1 MSEQEARDILHL
13 HIYLGKKS
21 GYDVSELIEMQ
32 QVRYLFSI
40 NGLYLNKGERNERI
54 FSVL

>member
-1 MSEQEARDILHL
+1 MNLDFTRDFTEQEARDILNL
-13 HIYLGKKS
+13 HIYLGKKL

-40 NGLYLNKGERNERI
+40 NGLYLN
-54 FSVL
+54 

>member
-1 MSEQEARDILHL
+1 MTEQEARDILNL

-21 GYDVSELIEMQ
+21 GYDVTELIELR

-40 NGLYLNKGERNERI
+40 NGLYLN
-54 FSVL
+54 

>member
-1 MSEQEARDILHL
+1 MIEQEARDILNL

-40 NGLYLNKGERNERI
+40 NGLYLNKGER
-54 FSVL
+54 SGKY

>member
-1 MSEQEARDILHL
+1 MTEQEARDILHL

-40 NGLYLNKGERNERI
+40 NGLYLNKG
-54 FSVL
+54 VLL